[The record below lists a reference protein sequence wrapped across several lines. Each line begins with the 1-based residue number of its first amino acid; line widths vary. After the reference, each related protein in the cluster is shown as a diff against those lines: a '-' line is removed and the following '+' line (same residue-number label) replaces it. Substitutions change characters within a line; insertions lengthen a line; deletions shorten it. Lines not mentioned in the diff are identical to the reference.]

1 MKRITLNPLYAQTHR
16 EEQLSDQE
24 KRQSWMLNSGL
35 ISLFGGALAPMFGSL
50 LTAMSW
56 LVGNNSFGYSLHRLG
71 SIFLILT
78 CPLLII
84 AAICLD
90 VYEKGGK
97 RIDFNW

>member
-1 MKRITLNPLYAQTHR
+1 MKRITLNPLYAQAYR
-16 EEQLSDQE
+16 EEQTSVQE
-24 KRQSWMLNSGL
+24 KRQNWILKSGL

-50 LTAMSW
+50 LTALSW
-56 LVGNNSFGYSLHRLG
+56 LVGNNSFGHSLHRLG

-84 AAICLD
+84 AAFCLD
-90 VYEKGGK
+90 AYEKRGK